1 MVIAT
6 DDRSYLYP
14 DAWPPS
20 ARAGA
25 DLRGD
30 VTLGRA
36 VIGNELRIPVVWC
49 EFGSCIGR
57 YADAAALGQSDV
69 TASAIAIGWRR
80 DSLGRLACP
89 ACVQHDPTFTSVY
102 PLVPRGPAVTAA
114 DQAANPAHEEASADE
129 DVAFPADWAV
139 ISSPRLKLAA
149 MADTA
154 SGKPGWFR
162 HRDGGRHRQRL

>member
-14 DAWPPS
+14 HAWPPS
-20 ARAGA
+20 ASAGA
-25 DLRGD
+25 DPRGD
-30 VTLGRA
+30 AALGRA

-89 ACVQHDPTFTSVY
+89 ACV
-102 PLVPRGPAVTAA
+102 
-114 DQAANPAHEEASADE
+114 
-129 DVAFPADWAV
+129 
-139 ISSPRLKLAA
+139 
-149 MADTA
+149 
-154 SGKPGWFR
+154 
-162 HRDGGRHRQRL
+162 